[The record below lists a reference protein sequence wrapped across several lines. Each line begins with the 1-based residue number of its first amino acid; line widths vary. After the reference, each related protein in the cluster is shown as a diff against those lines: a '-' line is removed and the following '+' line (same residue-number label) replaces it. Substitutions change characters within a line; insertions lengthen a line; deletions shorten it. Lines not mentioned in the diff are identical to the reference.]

1 MRYNMCEKQQEEDR
15 IDKLS
20 MLNFKLNEIERKVT

>member
-1 MRYNMCEKQQEEDR
+1 MCEKQQEEDR